1 MSASVRREWI
11 ERVLSVQFAAP
22 SVTGQSIQ
30 SGAQGQAPKGAVVRL
45 AQALLEWNNTRSYV
59 GQQVKALQDTI
70 LEATSA
76 QPEFD
81 TIKANIGNLEALLET
96 LDDSLTAK
104 LNELR
109 SADEGAAKTK
119 LSNEARDIVAK
130 FQKFTADDP
139 LMNAIDDNGFLP
151 LDIKPRVV
159 ASLDE
164 VMKTI

>member
-1 MSASVRREWI
+1 
-11 ERVLSVQFAAP
+11 VQFAVP
-22 SVTGQSIQ
+22 SGTGQPNQ
-30 SGAQGQAPKGAVVRL
+30 TGAQGQAPKGAVVRL

-70 LEATSA
+70 LEATST
-76 QPEFD
+76 QPEFAV
-81 TIKANIGNLEALLET
+81 IKANIGNLETLLET

-109 SADEGAAKTK
+109 TADEGEPKRR

-139 LMNAIDDNGFLP
+139 LMNAIDKNGFLP
-151 LDIKPRVV
+151 LDIKTRVA